1 MRLFGKLESLNPGG
15 TLTTVEGNY
24 ANAVSRV
31 QRSPAEATGYVRL

>member
-1 MRLFGKLESLNPGG
+1 VNADG

-31 QRSPAEATGYVRL
+31 NRSPAEATGYVRL